1 VLADLEIRDVLEPK
15 SHDRQGLAL
24 NHQQIKKEIEMNQ
37 ANLLPASAFALML
50 AGAGSAFATVRN
62 CESDSCRD
70 DANITTNVQDLL
82 DSHRGLGPPR
92 SIRAQSANGVVYLR
106 GMVDTGLE
114 KWTAETVALQA
125 PNVARVVNSI
135 EENN

>member
-1 VLADLEIRDVLEPK
+1 MNSPKLFPVL
-15 SHDRQGLAL
+15 
-24 NHQQIKKEIEMNQ
+24 
-37 ANLLPASAFALML
+37 AFALVL
-50 AGAGSAFATVRN
+50 SGTHSASATVGK

-70 DANITTNVQDLL
+70 DAKITTNVQELL
-82 DSHRGLGPPR
+82 DSHPGIGAPR
-92 SIRAQSANGVVYLR
+92 SIRARSVNGVVYLR

-114 KWTAETVALQA
+114 KWTAETVASQA